1 LQRRVLQFQLVHHN
15 VAVTDDAIE
24 QALPP
29 MTTPDHVN
37 ARGFSEKLPPTCKP
51 SNPPMYHHNV
61 TFLRPV
67 FVYGSYQSLFL
78 FDRGRKR
85 RERNV

>member
-37 ARGFSEKLPPTCKP
+37 ACGFSEKLPPTCNHP
-51 SNPPMYHHNV
+51 TEGLWLCYR
-61 TFLRPV
+61 L
-67 FVYGSYQSLFL
+67 
-78 FDRGRKR
+78 
-85 RERNV
+85 